1 MRSVGEIFDG
11 IDVAQ
16 SENDGEALAAAL
28 SISGDVPA
36 VVQQLR
42 GPWALLWWQTSTR
55 TLWFG
60 RDVLG
65 ASAAPQTD
73 VQMMDRLHS
82 YTFQASATL
91 ESLSPSGRTR
101 GQHKTGI
108 CIAIDDSSKQR
119 WKLKY
124 IAA

>member
-1 MRSVGEIFDG
+1 M
-11 IDVAQ
+11 AQ

-28 SISGDVPA
+28 STSNDVPA

-65 ASAAPQTD
+65 APTAWLTD
-73 VQMMDRLHS
+73 GVQVMGCSH
-82 YTFQASATL
+82 
-91 ESLSPSGRTR
+91 
-101 GQHKTGI
+101 
-108 CIAIDDSSKQR
+108 
-119 WKLKY
+119 
-124 IAA
+124 